1 MSMIGAIFSAIFFI
15 LLGQRTIAKGFLLGT
30 LFSVLNFIV
39 IGEILPLILGKSR
52 NRTVAL
58 SLLSI
63 LFRFGLL
70 SIPLIL
76 ALKMD
81 ELNFAASVIGI
92 FMVQLTIMSDH
103 LLQSLPWPGRNRIY
117 R

>member
-1 MSMIGAIFSAIFFI
+1 MSMVGAIFIAIFFI
-15 LLGQRTIAKGFLLGT
+15 LLGQKTIAKGLLLGT
-30 LFSVLNFIV
+30 LFSVLNFFV
-39 IGEILPLILGKSR
+39 IGEILPLLLDKPRRRS
-52 NRTVAL
+52 VVF

-76 ALKMD
+76 ALKM
-81 ELNFAASVIGI
+81 EALNFSAAVIGI
-92 FMVQLTIMSDH
+92 FMVQLAIMGDQ
-103 LLQSLPWPGRNRIY
+103 LLHFLPWPGGNRIH